1 MIFELLTNEV
11 GKHFAYSTEGFPEKV
26 SVILYN

>member
-1 MIFELLTNEV
+1 MIFGMLTNEV
-11 GKHFAYSTEGFPEKV
+11 GKHFANSTAGYPEKV